1 MAGVRG
7 LTMVPMLQCQKIPRE
22 GIMQRR
28 FFQTG
33 SHLISRRSGQLGV
46 FILGAL
52 AGTVLGVL
60 FAPTQGSSTRNYL
73 RRRARDGR
81 IATIEAWRRRRHPRS
96 HQGIGA
102 EQRLEGSR
110 LEA

>member
-1 MAGVRG
+1 
-7 LTMVPMLQCQKIPRE
+7 
-22 GIMQRR
+22 MQRPLL
-28 FFQTG
+28 QTG
-33 SHLISRRSGQLGV
+33 RHLVFGRSGQLGI

-52 AGTVLGVL
+52 VGTAVGVL

-81 IATIEAWRRRRHPRS
+81 IATIEAWRRRHPGS
-96 HQGIGA
+96 HQGIGSD
-102 EQRLEGSR
+102 QRLEGGR

>member
-1 MAGVRG
+1 
-7 LTMVPMLQCQKIPRE
+7 
-22 GIMQRR
+22 MQRR
-28 FFQTG
+28 LLQTG
-33 SHLISRRSGQLGV
+33 SHLVSGRSGQLGI

-52 AGTVLGVL
+52 FGTALGVL

-81 IATIEAWRRRRHPRS
+81 LATIEAWRRRRHAPS
-96 HQGIGA
+96 HQGIGSD
-102 EQRLEGSR
+102 QRLEGRR